1 MTTPHIPSSRP
12 LSPIKRPERLSAQRT
27 RSALPIPLPRLRPH
41 ALHGHGSEKLE
52 VLYRQR
58 AKKRLQRR
66 GRFAER
72 RERVDGLGELLGE
85 ERAVREGLEKRFAGR
100 DRFGD
105 DGDRVGGIV
114 GRVFEEGR
122 GEGGV
127 QMGEFGA
134 R

>member
-1 MTTPHIPSSRP
+1 M
-12 LSPIKRPERLSAQRT
+12 
-27 RSALPIPLPRLRPH
+27 
-41 ALHGHGSEKLE
+41 
-52 VLYRQR
+52 
-58 AKKRLQRR
+58 
-66 GRFAER
+66 
-72 RERVDGLGELLGE
+72 DGLGELLGE

-105 DGDRVGGIV
+105 DGDRVGGLV
-114 GRVFEEGR
+114 GRVIEEGR

>member
-1 MTTPHIPSSRP
+1 M
-12 LSPIKRPERLSAQRT
+12 
-27 RSALPIPLPRLRPH
+27 
-41 ALHGHGSEKLE
+41 
-52 VLYRQR
+52 
-58 AKKRLQRR
+58 
-66 GRFAER
+66 
-72 RERVDGLGELLGE
+72 DGLGELLGE

-114 GRVFEEGR
+114 GRVIEEGR